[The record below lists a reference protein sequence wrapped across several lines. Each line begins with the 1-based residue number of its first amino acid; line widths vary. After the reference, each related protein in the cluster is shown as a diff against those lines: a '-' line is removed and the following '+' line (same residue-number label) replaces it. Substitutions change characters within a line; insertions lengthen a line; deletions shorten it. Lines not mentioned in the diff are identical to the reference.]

1 MIWQPRGDL
10 VAYDLRLARQVS
22 PLTARRVQVTNYPV
36 TPAVAAM
43 ARQIVGNHADPMA
56 RAADIERYLSSNF
69 TYVADPA
76 QIGRRMTVDDFL
88 LRERRGHCEY
98 FAAGMVALLSSL
110 GTPARIVGGFY
121 GGKLNPLT
129 GYFVV
134 RREDAHAWVEAYDG
148 ASWRTFDPTP
158 PALRP
163 GTAKDG
169 LLSIY
174 ASAIG
179 DSVNYFWDRHVLTY
193 GLADQVRL
201 AVDTI
206 GRARDALGAVQ
217 LSARK
222 LLTIRAAELAGLLL
236 LLAALL
242 LLLAR
247 QRRPAF
253 DLLRAHLARLGI
265 DVGPATTMEEALRR
279 ARPEDAA
286 ALEPLIALY
295 ERERFSA
302 QPPRRMRAEIRRSL
316 RAHAVRPY
324 R

>member
-1 MIWQPRGDL
+1 
-10 VAYDLRLARQVS
+10 
-22 PLTARRVQVTNYPV
+22 
-36 TPAVAAM
+36 
-43 ARQIVGNHADPMA
+43 
-56 RAADIERYLSSNF
+56 
-69 TYVADPA
+69 
-76 QIGRRMTVDDFL
+76 MTVDDFL

-148 ASWRTFDPTP
+148 TSWRTFDPTP

-163 GTAKDG
+163 GNAKDG
-169 LLSIY
+169 LLSMY
-174 ASAIG
+174 AAAIG

-206 GRARDALGAVQ
+206 AQARDALGALQ
-217 LSARK
+217 LSVRK
-222 LLTIRAAELAGLLL
+222 LLTIRAAELLLLAVLLL
-236 LLAALL
+236 LF
-242 LLLAR
+242 AR
-247 QRRPAF
+247 QRKPAF
-253 DLLRAHLARLGI
+253 ELLRAHLARLGI
-265 DVGPATTMEEALRR
+265 EVGPATTMEEALRR
-279 ARPEDAA
+279 ARPEDAE
-286 ALEPLIALY
+286 ALAPLIAMY

-302 QPPRRMRAEIRRSL
+302 RASRNARAEIRKRLKGGLKS
-316 RAHAVRPY
+316 APHHIT
-324 R
+324 

>member
-1 MIWQPRGDL
+1 
-10 VAYDLRLARQVS
+10 
-22 PLTARRVQVTNYPV
+22 VTNYPV

-43 ARQIVGNHADPMA
+43 ARQVVGNHTDPMA
-56 RAADIERYLSSNF
+56 RAADIERYLSTKF
-69 TYVADPA
+69 IYVADPA

-88 LRERRGHCEY
+88 LREHRGHCEY

-148 ASWRTFDPTP
+148 TKWRTFDPTP

-163 GTAKDG
+163 GNAKDG

-179 DSVNYFWDRHVLTY
+179 DSLNYFWDRNVLTY
-193 GLADQVRL
+193 GLADQVRI

-206 GRARDALGAVQ
+206 GRTRDALGALQ

-222 LLTIRAAELAGLLL
+222 LLTIRAAEMAGVVLV
-236 LLAALL
+236 LAALL
-242 LLLAR
+242 LLVAW

-253 DLLRAHLARLGI
+253 ELLREHLARLGI
-265 DVGPATTMEEALRR
+265 EVGPATTMEEALRR

-286 ALEPLIALY
+286 ALEPLIAMY
-295 ERERFSA
+295 EAERFSA
-302 QPPRRMRAEIRRSL
+302 APPRGVRAEIRRRL
-316 RAHAVRPY
+316 AV
-324 R
+324 